1 MHATDNG
8 RRRTCWALELSRLAC
23 FRGPISNLQNMQR
36 IEKVKHVYMRKDLY
50 SPLIETNVLEIMD
63 VAFHVYLKIK
73 NYTIVPV
80 QLRSCVCVY
89 IAIAAFRRVFAPA
102 RYLQS

>member
-1 MHATDNG
+1 
-8 RRRTCWALELSRLAC
+8 
-23 FRGPISNLQNMQR
+23 
-36 IEKVKHVYMRKDLY
+36 VKHVYMRKDLY
-50 SPLIETNVLEIMD
+50 SPLVETNVLEIMD

-80 QLRSCVCVY
+80 RPCSCIYVY
-89 IAIAAFRRVFAPA
+89 VAIAAFRRVFAPA